1 MAPAGCMAGHW
12 SGIIEL
18 QQELYLD
25 WRFAAE
31 VGEFPFIAS
40 MTWSLGIIEHEAHT
54 CCRRGRSF
62 SPWENRPDDP
72 QKKET
77 INNSQGIAIPS

>member
-1 MAPAGCMAGHW
+1 MVGHC

-18 QQELYLD
+18 LQELYLD
-25 WRFAAE
+25 WFAAE
-31 VGEFPFIAS
+31 VGEFPLIAS
-40 MTWSLGIIEHEAHT
+40 MTLSLGIIEHEAHT

-72 QKKET
+72 QNLPPQLAEKET
-77 INNSQGIAIPS
+77 IK